1 MTNQQGGKEEKNPKE
16 KNKRQRDFVKAVP
29 SIKLVH
35 RNSSS
40 SSTRPL
46 HCTSTKRLHR
56 TRPERESKKED
67 MCDQQTTQKRRR
79 IGYANVDV
87 SDESLMD

>member
-1 MTNQQGGKEEKNPKE
+1 VDYTIDRKSDRRKKE
-16 KNKRQRDFVKAVP
+16 
-29 SIKLVH
+29 S
-35 RNSSS
+35 
-40 SSTRPL
+40 
-46 HCTSTKRLHR
+46 
-56 TRPERESKKED
+56 PERESKKED